1 MTLHVP
7 FEQFAETA
15 KRVLGETEAYLE
27 ALPKGTR
34 ATAAHKSDTRI
45 VCAWTSTTLAEAK
58 AALEKAGMR
67 AHSGTWSLDASVAGD
82 GLGRE
87 MHVAT
92 VAYSSGEEAPGIWVD
107 AYEDPP
113 TQLQVLRTL
122 YDEFR
127 ETGEVGDV
135 SFDAFVRM
143 AQPNVL
149 ILSLAE
155 LREFLRSKAAG

>member
-1 MTLHVP
+1 
-7 FEQFAETA
+7 
-15 KRVLGETEAYLE
+15 
-27 ALPKGTR
+27 
-34 ATAAHKSDTRI
+34 
-45 VCAWTSTTLAEAK
+45 
-58 AALEKAGMR
+58 
-67 AHSGTWSLDASVAGD
+67 
-82 GLGRE
+82 
-87 MHVAT
+87 
-92 VAYSSGEEAPGIWVD
+92 
-107 AYEDPP
+107 YEDPP